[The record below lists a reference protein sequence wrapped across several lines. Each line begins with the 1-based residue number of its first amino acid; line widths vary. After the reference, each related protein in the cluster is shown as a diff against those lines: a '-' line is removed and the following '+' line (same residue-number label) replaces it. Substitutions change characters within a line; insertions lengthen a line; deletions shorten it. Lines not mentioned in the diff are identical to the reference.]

1 MRKYGS
7 SISENISIIK
17 EILRLI
23 SLVVDFFGVTTY
35 SKLMRFQ
42 GMIFEAGV
50 LAALLAVISVLLFV
64 DFGGESSRIAHEM
77 SNFGHLPLFGVT
89 ALVILWMLG
98 GRTWPVRD
106 KRKYAVSF
114 AAALGL
120 GVVTEF
126 VQLYT
131 PERYFEIQDIV
142 YDALGAFTFL
152 AFAYPFSGLP
162 KRKALG
168 WKAACAGMIALA
180 AVPVALTALDVRRME
195 GAFPLLASFETRI
208 EMDRWETTECLVNRT
223 KEHASHGAYALMARL
238 APGEFPGISMRW
250 LEGDWREYDE
260 LCFDAFLDG
269 DSPLAVTV
277 RIHDE
282 IHGRSEVQSYSDRF
296 NKRFVL
302 HPGAQQI
309 RIGLDEVRTAPGG
322 REMDMSRVANICV
335 FAYRL
340 GEERVVYL
348 DHFRLVRGS
357 GLDI

>member
-1 MRKYGS
+1 M
-7 SISENISIIK
+7 IS
-17 EILRLI
+17 
-23 SLVVDFFGVTTY
+23 
-35 SKLMRFQ
+35 
-42 GMIFEAGV
+42 EAGV
-50 LAALLAVISVLLFV
+50 LAVLLAVLSVLLFV
-64 DFGGESSRIAHEM
+64 DFGGESSRIADEV
-77 SNFGHLPLFGVT
+77 SNFGHLPLFGVA

-106 KRKYAVSF
+106 RRKYVVSF

-131 PERYFEIQDIV
+131 PERYFEFQDIV

-168 WKAACAGMIALA
+168 WKAACAGMIAIA
-180 AVPVALTALDVRRME
+180 AVPVAMTVLDVRRME
-195 GAFPLLASFETRI
+195 DAFPLLGSFETSI
-208 EMDRWETTECLVNRT
+208 EMDRWEAAECRVHRV
-223 KEHASHGAYALMARL
+223 KDHASYGVYALKARL

-296 NKRFVL
+296 NRRFVL
-302 HPGAQQI
+302 HPGAQRI
-309 RIGLDEVRTAPGG
+309 RIDLDEVRKAPQG
-322 REMDMSRVANICV
+322 REMDMSRVTNICV

-340 GEERVVYL
+340 GEERVVYF
-348 DHFRLVRGS
+348 DRFRLE
-357 GLDI
+357 